1 MVDTEFHKDENFY
14 DTCLLYGLESLEVD
28 DIDGVTV
35 TFSSNSYDTCL
46 LGLYLSL
53 LFIAVDLR
61 EELAKDRYQ
70 SDKTHKDTDIVLF
83 RGLQVSSF

>member
-1 MVDTEFHKDENFY
+1 MVF
-14 DTCLLYGLESLEVD
+14 
-28 DIDGVTV
+28 TV

-70 SDKTHKDTDIVLF
+70 NDKTHKDTDIVLF

>member
-1 MVDTEFHKDENFY
+1 MVDTEFHKGENFY
-14 DTCLLYGLESLEVD
+14 DTCLFYGLESLEVD

-53 LFIAVDLR
+53 LFIA
-61 EELAKDRYQ
+61 KDRYQ